1 MRKIILLIAIIVIL
15 FTAVSPAAFNS
26 RIRIYYAG
34 PQDNSVYIALTLAPL
49 GTITFVRDPIQA
61 DVIVLNGSIPDPVAI
76 ATQVQRGAGLVLIL
90 GPELSATHITTIGG
104 VPVTLSEKTDAV
116 SLTGIKINDP
126 LVNQIIWNSAP
137 QVRDRMEVLT
147 PLSSVQPLV
156 SAYENGDWIIWAGN
170 LANIY
175 FVNAYLTNFTDP
187 QTQKTSSYNPQF
199 QEWVYFNYLIYHLVE
214 RAARQT
220 PLSFADYPTSPVS
233 HTNERNIL
241 LVAMS
246 LMIVTTFGAFLLVRR
261 YGMKHPKELDKIVSD
276 REKFE
281 IR

>member
-1 MRKIILLIAIIVIL
+1 MRKIILPMVIIFIL
-15 FTAVSPAAFNS
+15 FTAVSPAAANS
-26 RIRIYYAG
+26 RIRIFYAG
-34 PQDNSVYIALTLAPL
+34 PLDNRVYTALTLAPQ
-49 GTITFVRDPIQA
+49 GTFTFVRDPIQA

-76 ATQVQRGAGLVLIL
+76 ATQVQRGAGLLLIL
-90 GPELSATHITTIGG
+90 GPGLPAKDILTVGS
-104 VPVTLSEKTDAV
+104 VPVMLTEKTDAV
-116 SLTGIKINDP
+116 SLTDIKINDP
-126 LVNQIIWNSAP
+126 LVKQIIWNSAP
-137 QVRDRMEVLT
+137 QVRNRMEVLT

-156 SAYENGDWIIWAGN
+156 SAYENGDWIIWVGN
-170 LANIY
+170 LTNIY

-220 PLSFADYPTSPVS
+220 PLSFADYPTAPVS

-281 IR
+281 IG